1 MNVCTCISF
10 CANYIFP
17 YITMCFVDVEGT
29 NIDRIVSGHHQN
41 DMQELSKL
49 VLWFLVF
56 FLLCDVVRRFRSWK
70 TSTSRKMM
78 IGRSSRRNWNSSW
91 KRVRS
96 SCWPLKM
103 KWPLCVKQLSGSLCI
118 SGTCIPENTHTFEPV
133 IGGTA
138 SYLFYHHLGNFLLL
152 SSKTNF
158 ANWSMMADVASQ
170 IYRRGIAK
178 TWRRGEKNS
187 TENYSSEG
195 RAIAGRDLSCRGKSA
210 IILCS
215 LFYLNLHIFLTGKGL

>member
-1 MNVCTCISF
+1 MVFGFFFALWCSQEI
-10 CANYIFP
+10 
-17 YITMCFVDVEGT
+17 
-29 NIDRIVSGHHQN
+29 
-41 DMQELSKL
+41 QELEDKYKQKDDDWQKQQEELEQQLEESQ
-49 VLWFLVF
+49 
-56 FLLCDVVRRFRSWK
+56 
-70 TSTSRKMM
+70 
-78 IGRSSRRNWNSSW
+78 
-91 KRVRS
+91 
-96 SCWPLKM
+96 
-103 KWPLCVKQLSGSLCI
+103 KQLLALEDEMTTLRETVKWI
-118 SGTCIPENTHTFEPV
+118 SVYLRHVYSWNTHTFEPV